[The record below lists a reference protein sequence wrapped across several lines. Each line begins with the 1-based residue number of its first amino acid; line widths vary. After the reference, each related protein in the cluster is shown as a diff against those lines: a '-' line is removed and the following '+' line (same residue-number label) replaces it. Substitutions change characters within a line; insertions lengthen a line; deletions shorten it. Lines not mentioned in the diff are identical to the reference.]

1 MTILSARSGDTE
13 ENFLSSLAVSWNVD
27 MIKVG
32 SITRSE
38 RVSKW
43 NELLRINEIIGKS

>member
-1 MTILSARSGDTE
+1 MWNNFRDFKSDRFSKKNDLVTILSARSGDTE

-32 SITRSE
+32 
-38 RVSKW
+38 
-43 NELLRINEIIGKS
+43 